1 MNYDYKVDGKEY
13 SMMSPTNE
21 RILNKL
27 VNNEVYCNMTQET
40 EFIINA
46 LLEGANDSSAPFD
59 VNDYDTAIENG
70 MEHVCED
77 CGVCD
82 DFEDYDPMEA
92 DETDFHGE
100 DWDPE
105 EPVYTCPVCGLEYK
119 TLQEARE
126 CCSHEDCKRCNN
138 CGRIYGEYDFG
149 ELDKAQ
155 PEIYEWY
162 AVSDRFGEKLGQY
175 GEVVIDAWGKSYW
188 GRQGT
193 GQSIICDYVI
203 EQIAYDLEILEGQRY
218 SWEDRVA

>member
-1 MNYDYKVDGKEY
+1 M
-13 SMMSPTNE
+13 
-21 RILNKL
+21 
-27 VNNEVYCNMTQET
+27 
-40 EFIINA
+40 
-46 LLEGANDSSAPFD
+46 
-59 VNDYDTAIENG
+59 
-70 MEHVCED
+70 
-77 CGVCD
+77 
-82 DFEDYDPMEA
+82 
-92 DETDFHGE
+92 
-100 DWDPE
+100 
-105 EPVYTCPVCGLEYK
+105 YTCPVCGLEYK

>member
-1 MNYDYKVDGKEY
+1 M
-13 SMMSPTNE
+13 
-21 RILNKL
+21 
-27 VNNEVYCNMTQET
+27 
-40 EFIINA
+40 
-46 LLEGANDSSAPFD
+46 
-59 VNDYDTAIENG
+59 NDYDAAIENS

-77 CGVCD
+77 CGACD
-82 DFEDYDPMEA
+82 DFEDYDPLIA

-100 DWDPE
+100 DWNPE
-105 EPVYTCPVCGLEYK
+105 EPVYTCPVCGFEYK

-203 EQIAYDLEILEGQRY
+203 EQIAYDLEILEGQPN
-218 SWEDRVA
+218 SWEEQIA